1 MTQVHV
7 VRHDNSQ
14 LDAAQLDQY
23 FRRRYDVFVR
33 ERGWT
38 DIERPDGR
46 DIDQFDTED
55 AIHLLAID
63 KDEVV
68 GGLRFNPSSGPTLLN
83 DVYPH
88 LCFGPLSRSPDI
100 HETTRLWVVKERR
113 SEVLQPSVE
122 VLLVAASLELSIALG
137 VRKTRVLFETR
148 RLGRNRDL
156 AGRWSRWALPTRL
169 TAPISSPS
177 KGRLRGDLGR
187 HLPAAFRPRPGPGLE
202 RHGAARLPASRIGSG
217 NGVRR
222 QSNKTSAA
230 RRRGEIRP

>member
-14 LDAAQLDQY
+14 LYATQLDQY
-23 FRRRYDVFVR
+23 FRRRYEVFVR
-33 ERGWT
+33 ERGWR

-88 LCFGPLSRSPDI
+88 LCFGPLSRSPNI

-113 SEVLQPSVE
+113 SEVLLPSVE
-122 VLLVAASLELSIALG
+122 ALLVVASLELSIALG
-137 VRKTRVLFETR
+137 IRKTRVLFETR
-148 RLGRNRDL
+148 RLGRNKKLGWTLEPLGPPHEIDGADFIAVEKDVSEAIW
-156 AGRWSRWALPTRL
+156 AGICRQLSVPGPVLVWNG
-169 TAPISSPS
+169 TARPS
-177 KGRLRGDLGR
+177 YRLRELV
-187 HLPAAFRPRPGPGLE
+187 PAMA
-202 RHGAARLPASRIGSG
+202 
-217 NGVRR
+217 
-222 QSNKTSAA
+222 
-230 RRRGEIRP
+230 

>member
-1 MTQVHV
+1 MHV

-14 LDAAQLDQY
+14 LYAAQLDQY

-122 VLLVAASLELSIALG
+122 ALLVAASLELSIALG

-148 RLGRNRDL
+148 RLGRNK
-156 AGRWSRWALPTRL
+156 RL
-169 TAPISSPS
+169 GWTLEPLGPPHEIDGADFIAVERTSPRRS
-177 KGRLRGDLGR
+177 G
-187 HLPAAFRPRPGPGLE
+187 
-202 RHGAARLPASRIGSG
+202 PASAGSFPSPARSWSG
-217 NGVRR
+217 
-222 QSNKTSAA
+222 TA
-230 RRRGEIRP
+230 RRSPPTGFANWFRQWRETTIK